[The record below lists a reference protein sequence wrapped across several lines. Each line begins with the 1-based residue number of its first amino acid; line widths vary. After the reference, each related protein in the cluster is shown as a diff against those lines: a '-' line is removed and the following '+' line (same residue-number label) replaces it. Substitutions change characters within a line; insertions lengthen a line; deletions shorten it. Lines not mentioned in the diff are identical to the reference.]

1 MADEPT
7 QPIGAL
13 PRNTGAL
20 ALDTFQLT
28 KRFGAFTAMD
38 SVTMRVEP
46 GTVHALLGEN
56 GAGKS
61 TLVKCVAGFQV
72 AEEGAVLIDGRE
84 EHIHN
89 PIVARELGIGM
100 VYQHFTLAPG
110 MTVAE
115 NLLLA
120 GGKTPATIDWK
131 TKRAE
136 LKAFLATTPFTLDLD
151 VTPSSLAAGEKQK
164 LELLKQ
170 LYLKPRLL
178 ILDEPTSVLTPQEA
192 DEVLGHV
199 REFARSGQCTVL
211 IITHKF
217 REVMAYA
224 DNVTVLRRG
233 KAVKH
238 CSVAETSPKQ
248 LAAAM
253 MGESDAPPPELALG
267 EEGEKAALTG
277 RAIHGVKPVAA
288 DAAISLSV
296 DKLVAQGDRGTL
308 AVHELSLQVRAGE
321 ILGVAGVSGNGQ
333 RELVEALVGQRPRL
347 SGKVTVN
354 GQRYDAKRE
363 ENRRLKV
370 RSLPEEPLRNACVGD
385 LSVAENMAL
394 RDFDQ
399 APLARRGLLRFPKW
413 RSRAREWI
421 AEYGVKT
428 QGEGA
433 PIRSLSGG
441 NVQRAVLARELAG
454 DINVLIAA
462 NPVFGLDFAAVAE
475 IHSRIVQ
482 VREKGGAV
490 LLISEDIDELLEL
503 ADRIVVMSE
512 GRIVYETDAATA
524 ERHVLGAHMGGGEH
538 AHHGA
543 VVVDASPHPG
553 PLPEGEGG
561 IQIPTSL
568 PTAVGGMRS
577 APGAASVPP
586 KRAVFGGSGPHA
598 V

>member
-1 MADEPT
+1 MSNSHLIP
-7 QPIGAL
+7 P
-13 PRNTGAL
+13 PRPATGAL
-20 ALDTFQLT
+20 TLETYGLT
-28 KRFGAFTAMD
+28 KRFGSFTAMD
-38 SVTMRVEP
+38 QVTMRVEP

-61 TLVKCVAGFQV
+61 TLVKCVAGFQR
-72 AEEGAVLIDGRE
+72 AEEGGIMIDGRE
-84 EHIHN
+84 QDIAN
-89 PIVARELGIGM
+89 PVIARALGIGM

-120 GGKTPATIDWK
+120 ADKVPMLIDWRA
-131 TKRAE
+131 KRAE
-136 LKAFLATTPFTLDLD
+136 LAAFLATTPFSLDLD
-151 VTPSSLAAGEKQK
+151 ACPAELAAGEKQK

-199 REFARSGQCTVL
+199 REFARSGQCTVI

-224 DNVTVLRRG
+224 DAVTVLRRG
-233 KAVKH
+233 RAVHH
-238 CSVAETSPKQ
+238 CRVDQTTPAL
-248 LAAAM
+248 LAQAM
-253 MGESDAPPPELALG
+253 MG
-267 EEGEKAALTG
+267 
-277 RAIHGVKPVAA
+277 
-288 DAAISLSV
+288 DAAATALAVEGPLAAPDGIFEQKEAPAPV
-296 DKLVAQGDRGTL
+296 NAAQFAIKKVAMKGVTALQVTDLNALGDRGTL
-308 AVHELSLQVRAGE
+308 ALHGVSFELASGE

-347 SGKVTVN
+347 SGEVRVMGEPYAAT
-354 GQRYDAKRE
+354 RA

-399 APLARRGLLRFPKW
+399 PPLAKGGVLRFSSW
-413 RSRAREWI
+413 RSRARDWI
-421 AEYGVKT
+421 AEYGIKT

-454 DINVLIAA
+454 EINVLIAA
-462 NPVFGLDFAAVAE
+462 NPVFGLDFAAVSE
-475 IHSRIVQ
+475 IHGRLRQ
-482 VREKGGAV
+482 ARANGTGV
-490 LLISEDIDELLEL
+490 LLISEDLDELLEL
-503 ADRIVVMSE
+503 SDRIVVMSE
-512 GRIVYETDAATA
+512 GRVVFETTAAA
-524 ERHVLGAHMGGGEH
+524 ADRHVLGAHMGGG
-538 AHHGA
+538 AHGA
-543 VVVDASPHPG
+543 
-553 PLPEGEGG
+553 EN
-561 IQIPTSL
+561 TSEK
-568 PTAVGGMRS
+568 V
-577 APGAASVPP
+577 AA
-586 KRAVFGGSGPHA
+586 
-598 V
+598 

>member
-1 MADEPT
+1 MINPNLIPPPKPA
-7 QPIGAL
+7 
-13 PRNTGAL
+13 TGAL
-20 ALDTFQLT
+20 TLETYGLT
-28 KRFGAFTAMD
+28 KRFGSFTAMD
-38 SVTMRVEP
+38 QVTMRVEP

-61 TLVKCVAGFQV
+61 TLVKCVAGFQR
-72 AEEGAVLIDGRE
+72 AEEGSIMIDGHE
-84 EHIHN
+84 QDIAN
-89 PIVARELGIGM
+89 PVIARALGIGM

-120 GGKTPATIDWK
+120 ADKVPMLIDWRV
-131 TKRAE
+131 KRAE
-136 LKAFLATTPFTLDLD
+136 LQAFLATTPFSLDLD
-151 VTPSSLAAGEKQK
+151 ACPAELAAGEKQK

-199 REFARSGQCTVL
+199 REFAKSGQCTVV

-224 DNVTVLRRG
+224 DVVTVLRRG
-233 KAVKH
+233 KAVHH
-238 CSVAETSPKQ
+238 CRVADTTPAL
-248 LAAAM
+248 LAQAM
-253 MGESDAPPPELALG
+253 MGEAAVADVATAL
-267 EEGEKAALTG
+267 ETSSHQTFESNEAAATVKRAQSAINTVANQNQTALQVEGLTAL
-277 RAIHGVKPVAA
+277 
-288 DAAISLSV
+288 
-296 DKLVAQGDRGTL
+296 GDRGTL
-308 AVHELSLQVRAGE
+308 ALHGVSFAVKSGE

-347 SGKVTVN
+347 SGQVCVM
-354 GQRYDAKRE
+354 GERYAATRE

-370 RSLPEEPLRNACVGD
+370 RSLPEEPLRSACVGD

-399 APLARRGLLRFPKW
+399 PPLAQGGALRFPVW
-413 RSRAREWI
+413 RSRARAWI
-421 AEYGVKT
+421 AEYGIKT

-454 DINVLIAA
+454 EINVLIAA
-462 NPVFGLDFAAVAE
+462 NPVFGLDFAAVSE
-475 IHSRIVQ
+475 IHTRLRQ
-482 VREKGGAV
+482 VRARGAGV
-490 LLISEDIDELLEL
+490 LLISEDLDELLEL

-512 GRIVYETDAATA
+512 GRVVFEVAAA
-524 ERHVLGAHMGGGEH
+524 NADRHVLGAHMGGG
-538 AHHGA
+538 AHHEA
-543 VVVDASPHPG
+543 HEQKHATENP
-553 PLPEGEGG
+553 PEK
-561 IQIPTSL
+561 I
-568 PTAVGGMRS
+568 
-577 APGAASVPP
+577 AA
-586 KRAVFGGSGPHA
+586 
-598 V
+598 